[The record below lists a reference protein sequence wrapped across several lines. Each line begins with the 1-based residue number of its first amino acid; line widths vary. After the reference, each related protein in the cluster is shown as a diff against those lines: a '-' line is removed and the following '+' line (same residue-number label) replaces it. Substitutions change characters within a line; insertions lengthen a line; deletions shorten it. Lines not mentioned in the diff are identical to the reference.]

1 MEIDQNKRCAL
12 EYILERMIEWE
23 SENLR
28 FVKNPKHN
36 SLEAFVAYEL
46 GEDVKNK
53 YQINSID
60 FSLLVKKLDNDK
72 HIIIGDSNTIKV
84 NITAK
89 EFLKKGGYNQN
100 KYIVWLSNLDNLWKI
115 LAFAIGAV
123 ISVFLASRKK

>member
-1 MEIDQNKRCAL
+1 MEIDQNKRFAL

-36 SLEAFVAYEL
+36 SLEAFVTNEL
-46 GEDVKNK
+46 GEDIKNK

-60 FSLLVKKLDNDK
+60 FALLVKKLDNDK

-89 EFLKKGGYNQN
+89 SF
-100 KYIVWLSNLDNLWKI
+100 
-115 LAFAIGAV
+115 
-123 ISVFLASRKK
+123 